1 MMYAYDF
8 TLCRRAVIITMDL
21 SASNLHLFDV
31 DHWLSDK
38 KNCLL
43 LRLDAPAWQDP
54 GLPPSSALDGRAAM
68 AAWSVSDLAA
78 WLSSRDLAG
87 PAGQLRQQGVAGEDF
102 VSATIDGLVKDVGLS
117 PFTARKLVRLRDG
130 F

>member
-1 MMYAYDF
+1 
-8 TLCRRAVIITMDL
+8 MDL

-43 LRLDAPAWQDP
+43 LRLDAPAWRNP
-54 GLPPSSALDGRAAM
+54 ALPPSLAPRGRAAM
-68 AAWSVSDLAA
+68 AAWSVSELVA

-87 PAGQLRQQGVAGEDF
+87 PAAQLRQQGVAGEDF
-102 VSATIDGLVKDVGLS
+102 VSMTVDGLVKEVGLS
-117 PFTARKLVRLRDG
+117 SFAAKKLVRLRDA

>member
-8 TLCRRAVIITMDL
+8 SLCRRAVIITMDL

-43 LRLDAPAWQDP
+43 LRLDAPAWHDP
-54 GLPPSSALDGRAAM
+54 VRPASSPPRGHAAM
-68 AAWSVSDLAA
+68 AAWSVSELAG

-102 VSATIDGLVKDVGLS
+102 VAMTVDGLVREIGLS
-117 PFTARKLVRLRDG
+117 SFTAKKLVRLRDA